1 MSSDVPVS
9 QPDGTD
15 GTSGAVPAMTEVTC
29 SEAQLLSKVVDC
41 VSKYHFL
48 CDRPNVK
55 FFSEGLWKRV
65 PEEWL
70 AYLANLSN
78 DELNSFPFQK
88 PSHDCPETLL
98 EFHEATV
105 EIARL
110 LDLCL
115 AELPSYDV
123 SQCATSLV
131 EVNGSVS
138 AKKRH
143 EVENFAALL
152 TSYCKLHDINR
163 IVDIGCGVVTKIFPN
178 VCLMLCIVTAY
189 AEIVCLNVAC
199 DGSEDQ
205 RLLEFLLGDEV
216 L

>member
-1 MSSDVPVS
+1 
-9 QPDGTD
+9 
-15 GTSGAVPAMTEVTC
+15 MTEVTC
-29 SEAQLLSKVVDC
+29 SEAQLLAKVVDC

-65 PEEWL
+65 PEEVSCL
-70 AYLANLSN
+70 LT
-78 DELNSFPFQK
+78 EQREIF
-88 PSHDCPETLL
+88 DCPETLL
-98 EFHEATV
+98 EFHAATI

-123 SQCATSLV
+123 SQCATPLV

-163 IVDIGCGVVTKIFPN
+163 IVDIGCGVVTSHPSF
-178 VCLMLCIVTAY
+178 A
-189 AEIVCLNVAC
+189 
-199 DGSEDQ
+199 
-205 RLLEFLLGDEV
+205 
-216 L
+216 